1 MLNTLSPP
9 DGSKKKRKRVGRGL
23 GSHGKTSGK
32 GHKGQRSRSGK
43 TISRWFEGG
52 QTPLKMS
59 SPKRGFTNIF
69 KKKFDVI
76 NLRDLDKLEGV
87 ESITIDVLRERG
99 LSSGANPVKLLGKG
113 EVSSKFTI
121 EVNAASKSALAKIEK
136 AGGKV
141 EIV

>member
-9 DGSKKKRKRVGRGL
+9 DGSKKKRKRVGRGP

-87 ESITIDVLRERG
+87 ESITIDLLRERG
-99 LSSGANPVKLLGKG
+99 LSSGTNPVKLLGKG